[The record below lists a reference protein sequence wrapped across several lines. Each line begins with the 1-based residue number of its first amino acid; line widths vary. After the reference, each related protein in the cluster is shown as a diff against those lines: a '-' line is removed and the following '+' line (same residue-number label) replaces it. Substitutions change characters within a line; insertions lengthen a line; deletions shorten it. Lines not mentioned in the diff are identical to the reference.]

1 MPKIFLIKNRLL
13 QQQQRLLETSKQA
26 SPSSEGGLDR
36 DDDGE
41 KDSPPCHVTPRS
53 LFGRFLANRSAS
65 PSPVGDCGA
74 SDHDDN
80 DSDEPLSLVVHK
92 GSLFRMNKYF
102 FSYRNIQHKCI
113 EEQPD
118 SFLIYPN
125 PFSRGGGGGAIRA
138 INKQERKLNQ

>member
-92 GSLFRMNKYF
+92 GKY
-102 FSYRNIQHKCI
+102 K
-113 EEQPD
+113 
-118 SFLIYPN
+118 
-125 PFSRGGGGGAIRA
+125 
-138 INKQERKLNQ
+138 